1 MSSSGELGVLP
12 ALKAILDAPSST
24 AAQKQ
29 EATATLWSLSA
40 VSPEHQVLL
49 CSTEAGVVP
58 SLVAVL
64 QKEPSESVVRSNTLS
79 CISNLVVA
87 PENKAKLAA
96 PSVGLLAA
104 LATVVATET
113 AGDNLLTACGVL
125 LRLSVAPEAR
135 ALVAAEPGLLAA
147 LVAVLRSS
155 HDAAKVRLPPPEPPL
170 PIRLLPWHLPHCHP
184 LPACCCLLV
193 RSSQAKVLGCL
204 WNLSVHA
211 DNLPLLA
218 APALGLLP
226 ALAQA
231 LRADGGGLP
240 GEGRV
245 SACGV
250 LLYLSRESDC
260 RAPLCAPDLGLIDAL
275 VALVAAVDAGAARG
289 HACGILNN
297 LCLSPALQVRPIY
310 RSI

>member
-1 MSSSGELGVLP
+1 VRRKSDQKHTPKHLDETTGQCIQKIRIKREIMSSSGELGVLP

-64 QKEPSESVVRSNTLS
+64 QKEPSESVVRSNALS
-79 CISNLVVA
+79 CISNLAVA

-155 HDAAKVRLPPPEPPL
+155 HDAAKVRLPAS
-170 PIRLLPWHLPHCHP
+170 C
-184 LPACCCLLV
+184 
-193 RSSQAKVLGCL
+193 
-204 WNLSVHA
+204 
-211 DNLPLLA
+211 
-218 APALGLLP
+218 
-226 ALAQA
+226 
-231 LRADGGGLP
+231 
-240 GEGRV
+240 
-245 SACGV
+245 
-250 LLYLSRESDC
+250 
-260 RAPLCAPDLGLIDAL
+260 
-275 VALVAAVDAGAARG
+275 
-289 HACGILNN
+289 
-297 LCLSPALQVRPIY
+297 
-310 RSI
+310 